1 MYAFP
6 LKPPNYLPKNFFLN
20 KSLMN
25 RDLLGNAL
33 RKGSRSLSICMPT
46 SFTVAPAPF
55 FVLLMF
61 LLLFSISVVLY
72 WFSIYSQKVALI
84 DATPLRVLSWR
95 AILLAGHTSIYQARQ
110 GVVFVGSLRSLPAFN
125 PYRVAVVTDI
135 ISYQNLAV
143 LSSKRSC
150 QNSSFVLSLHVDFVQ
165 GFSVLLFC
173 HCLLSFFNCLSNFVF
188 IRFILCSSLPICLY
202 DNHSGLMFN
211 SSHNW
216 RISLQCP
223 AILGK

>member
-1 MYAFP
+1 MTA
-6 LKPPNYLPKNFFLN
+6 
-20 KSLMN
+20 S
-25 RDLLGNAL
+25 
-33 RKGSRSLSICMPT
+33 
-46 SFTVAPAPF
+46 PAPF

-61 LLLFSISVVLY
+61 LLLFSISVILY

-95 AILLAGHTSIYQARQ
+95 AILLAGHTAIYQTRQ
-110 GVVFVGSLRSLPAFN
+110 GVVFVGSLRNLPAFN
-125 PYRVAVVTDI
+125 PYRVAVVADI
-135 ISYQNLAV
+135 IANLNWAV
-143 LSSKRSC
+143 FRGKFPC
-150 QNSSFVLSLHVDFVQ
+150 QHYSFLLCLHPDFMQ
-165 GFSVLLFC
+165 GFSILLFC

>member
-1 MYAFP
+1 MQRYAFP

-46 SFTVAPAPF
+46 SLTVAPAPF

-61 LLLFSISVVLY
+61 LLFSISVIFY

-84 DATPLRVLSWR
+84 DATLLRVLSWR
-95 AILLAGHTSIYQARQ
+95 AILLAGHTAIYQARQ
-110 GVVFVGSLRSLPAFN
+110 GVVFVGSLRNLPSFN
-125 PYRVAVVTDI
+125 PYCVAVVADI

-143 LSSKRSC
+143 LKSKRSC
-150 QNSSFVLSLHVDFVQ
+150 QYSPFVLSLHVDFVQ

-173 HCLLSFFNCLSNFVF
+173 HCLLSFLNFLSNFVF
-188 IRFILCSSLPICLY
+188 ILFILCSSLPICL
-202 DNHSGLMFN
+202 
-211 SSHNW
+211 
-216 RISLQCP
+216 
-223 AILGK
+223 

>member
-1 MYAFP
+1 MQRYAFP

-33 RKGSRSLSICMPT
+33 RKVSRSLSICMPT
-46 SFTVAPAPF
+46 SLTVAPAPF

-61 LLLFSISVVLY
+61 LLFSISVILY

-84 DATPLRVLSWR
+84 DATLIRVLAWS
-95 AILLAGHTSIYQARQ
+95 AILLAGHTAIYQARQ
-110 GVVFVGSLRSLPAFN
+110 GVVFVGSLRNLPSFN
-125 PYRVAVVTDI
+125 PYRVAVVADI

-143 LSSKRSC
+143 LSSKCSC
-150 QNSSFVLSLHVDFVQ
+150 KHSSFVLSLHVDFVQ

-173 HCLLSFFNCLSNFVF
+173 HCLLSFLNCLSNFVF
-188 IRFILCSSLPICLY
+188 IRFILCSSLPICL
-202 DNHSGLMFN
+202 
-211 SSHNW
+211 
-216 RISLQCP
+216 
-223 AILGK
+223 